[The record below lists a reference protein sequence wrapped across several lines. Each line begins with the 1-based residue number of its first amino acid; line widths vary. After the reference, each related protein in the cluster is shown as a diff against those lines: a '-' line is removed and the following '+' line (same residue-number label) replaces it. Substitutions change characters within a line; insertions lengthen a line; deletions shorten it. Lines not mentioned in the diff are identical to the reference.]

1 MRAAIKSFLFSLL
14 DHSGAPELALALQRQ
29 NRGFIVLYHGV
40 APHVPNYGIYNYR
53 KKFILP
59 ENFRAHL
66 FWFKSHFEIVP
77 LSTLIE
83 RSLRGIKLPRRQ
95 LALTF
100 DDGYENVYRYAFPL
114 LKEFGMPATVFITTD
129 LVEKRFPLWVDRLEY
144 ALGHIKLPKIE
155 VELGGQQNSLR
166 LGNFRERIA
175 ADVYL
180 RNNFK
185 KIPNAERKAMLEK
198 IESRSGTALVATFET
213 SPYRGLSWDQILIM
227 AENKIEFAPH
237 TMSHPILTRMP
248 PEQAEEEIIESYRLL
263 QKRMGNPLPIFA
275 YPNGQ
280 SEDFSSETAA
290 ILQRHGFQA
299 ALTAIPGTINPAL
312 DRGAFK
318 DGVNLISKLL
328 ALPRFSLD
336 GSDDL
341 RFLRLTISG
350 IRKKIQDI
358 RSWYH

>member
-1 MRAAIKSFLFSLL
+1 MSKGVKNFLFSLL
-14 DHSGAPELALALQRQ
+14 DHSGTPELALALQRQ
-29 NRGFIVLYHGV
+29 NRGFIVLYHGI
-40 APHVPNYGIYNYR
+40 APNVPDYGIYNYR

-66 FWFKSHFEIVP
+66 SWFQSHFEIVT

-83 RSLRGIKLPRRQ
+83 RFLKGVKSPRRY
-95 LALTF
+95 LAITF
-100 DDGYENVYRYAFPL
+100 DDGYENIYRYAFPL
-114 LKEFGMPATVFITTD
+114 LKEFGIPATVFITTD

-144 ALGHIKLPKIE
+144 ALGHTELPKIE
-155 VELGGQQNSLR
+155 IELGGHRHSFR
-166 LGNFRERIA
+166 LGNLPERTT
-175 ADVYL
+175 ADIYL

-185 KIPNAERKAMLEK
+185 KTNDVERRTILEK
-198 IESRSGTALVATFET
+198 IESCSGTTLVSTLET
-213 SPYRGLSWDQILIM
+213 SPYRGLEWDQILTM

-263 QKRMGNPLPIFA
+263 KKRIGNPLPIFA

-280 SEDFSSETAA
+280 SEDFSPETAA

-299 ALTAIPGTINPAL
+299 ALTTIPGTINQMSRP
-312 DRGAFK
+312 F
-318 DGVNLISKLL
+318 

-350 IRKKIQDI
+350 IRKKMQDI
-358 RSWYH
+358 RSWYRW

>member
-1 MRAAIKSFLFSLL
+1 MQAAIKNFLFSLI
-14 DHSGAPELALALQRQ
+14 DHSGAPELALALQRP
-29 NRGFIVLYHGV
+29 NKGFIVLYHGV
-40 APHVPNYGIYNYR
+40 APHVSNYGIYNYR
-53 KKFILP
+53 QKFILP

-66 FWFKSHFEIVP
+66 SWFKSHFEIVP

-83 RSLRGIKLPRRQ
+83 RSLEGVRLPRRH

-114 LKEFGMPATVFITTD
+114 LKEYGIPATVFVTTD

-144 ALGHIKLPKIE
+144 ALGHTKLPKIAI
-155 VELGGQQNSLR
+155 ELGGQENSFR
-166 LGNFRERIA
+166 LGNLGERIA

-185 KIPNAERKAMLEK
+185 KIPDSERKTILEK
-198 IESRSGTALVATFET
+198 IESGSGTTLASTFET
-213 SPYRGLSWDQILIM
+213 SPYRGLTWDQILAM

-237 TMSHPILTRMP
+237 TTSHPILTRMP
-248 PEQAEEEIIESYRLL
+248 LKQAEEEISESYRLL
-263 QKRMGNPLPIFA
+263 QKRLGNPLPIFA

-280 SEDFSSETAA
+280 AGDFSDETAA
-290 ILQRHGFQA
+290 ILERQGFQA
-299 ALTAIPGTINPAL
+299 ALTTIPGTVNQMSNP
-312 DRGAFK
+312 FT
-318 DGVNLISKLL
+318 
-328 ALPRFSLD
+328 LPRFSLD

-350 IRKKIQDI
+350 IRKKMQEI